1 MIQKIKH
8 AIAALGLMLTAAL
21 PLQAQEQEIEMAC
34 GHTHKHD
41 VRTRM
46 NAYRPGEVLV
56 NFKPQDKLKIR
67 RRANGEFQSSGIN
80 ALDQTLKNL
89 GAAEIE
95 PLMPLSGGQVARKKM
110 RAFNGQEVMDTDLS
124 NLYRLRLDAK
134 KNIKVEDA
142 VKALQEMDEVDFA
155 EPNYL
160 VWANSATDYTTDPLY
175 PQQKNLQQINLPAI
189 WGAPSLMSRR
199 PVIAIIDTGV
209 DVSHPDLKDNL
220 WTNPAEAEGA
230 EETDDDGNGFKDDLH
245 GWDFVNQTGDLND
258 WNGHGT
264 HCAGIAA
271 ATGGNGVGI
280 VGANPDAQ
288 IMAISVL
295 QSDGSGDMATIVK
308 GIDYAYANG
317 ADVLSMSLGSYSTSI
332 AEERALA
339 KAYSRCVIVAAAGN
353 NCLNIETLCAF
364 CAAPPAPSFPAAYT
378 FVIGVMAGD
387 AFGSFSN
394 YDVHP
399 VLSSYSDEKLYNYE
413 VSAPGV
419 QILST
424 YPRGRYKQ
432 MSGTSM
438 ACPLIAGAVS
448 RLIQC
453 KDYLSQEQLFG
464 DLIYTSKQTG
474 SRFVN
479 IEAAFNQTIDE
490 SCPVLDC
497 VTMAFKDP
505 EGDNDGR
512 LDAGELVEIYP
523 TIRNTWGQAK
533 NIVLSVQTDE
543 NEDPNIVEVVDND
556 VALGAELS
564 GYAKKQTDNPLRIR
578 INKKCVDGRRICLV
592 LKATCDNISEEMV
605 VPFTVT
611 VENGVELGGTQRE
624 NITLY
629 PDVQYIVTRN
639 WGIPKDVVVTVKP
652 GTKIKIKDGVGI
664 SNYGHMIFEGTPD
677 SMIVVTKGDLD
688 SGNIGGFL
696 NDNANYVTFK
706 YVIFENLAGDIHFD
720 GHKFENCIIRNNI
733 LSEYFTKGG
742 YFRDCNIYANQIYGI
757 ESFVIG
763 RDIMRRPVT
772 FINTNFHGNQIGT
785 NAPNYSSES
794 AFYYVGCNDLK
805 RYYHSNFIGNI
816 FSGQKVNT
824 LGVKDIEECNYFGNF
839 FDFQNA
845 YYSFVHDTTEPE
857 IVYISPCYL
866 GTANED
872 VAYESILDEVDN
884 VGWGHVD
891 VWQMSPYAYEEAPGC
906 VDYIKVDGIDPQDQ
920 ADEMPPLGVGRHKVE
935 IGFNRAM
942 NQSVHPTVSMGVRPP
957 YTQKPINEDG
967 FWFDPYTYV
976 CYITIN
982 GRTASDGMNR
992 IRVMDYQQV
1001 ENDWQLPDEY
1011 YRYNVLVQAAGSL
1024 STGMMAQAGLGKVT
1038 LDWETDSIGWADLM
1052 GYNLYRFTRNDSNE
1066 CSDTIKINR
1075 QLIEPE
1081 EKSFT
1086 DYDVV
1091 PGTTYYYYITEMGT
1105 DLEQHDVSRT
1115 VAATPLTAQKGD
1127 ANGSLNVDVAD
1138 VMTQIAYLSNENPEP
1153 FIFEAADVNSDNEVN
1168 IMDVVG
1174 TLRIITNPDA
1184 DINVA
1189 EEEETALCSISEDGL
1204 IIDSPVALGGVQ
1216 VKLKA
1221 TAKEKLAVGGYLD
1234 GMEQL
1239 MVQTADSTRLFL
1251 GYSMSG
1257 AVVPAGSFRL
1267 MEFHSDVK
1275 HLSCD
1280 DIEEVILSTPR
1291 GRNVKVIFQNN
1302 ETGIADAK
1310 EENTRSKGIY
1320 DMQGRRLNKL
1330 PKHGVVIVNG
1340 KKVIL

>member
-1 MIQKIKH
+1 MIQNIKYVV
-8 AIAALGLMLTAAL
+8 AALSLMLTAAL

-41 VRTRM
+41 VRSRM

-56 NFKPQDKLKIR
+56 NFKPQDKLKVR
-67 RRANGEFQSSGIN
+67 RKANGEFQSSGIN
-80 ALDQTLKNL
+80 VLDQVLENL

-95 PLMPLSGGQVARKKM
+95 PLMPSTGGKVSRKKM
-110 RAFNGQEVMDTDLS
+110 RAFNGQEIMDTDLS
-124 NLYRLRLDAK
+124 NLYRLTLDAK
-134 KNIKVEDA
+134 KGISVEDA

-160 VWANSATDYTTDPLY
+160 VWANSATDYTTDPMY
-175 PQQKNLQQINLPAI
+175 SQQKNLQQICMPAL
-189 WGAPSLMSRR
+189 WSVPSLMSRR

-209 DVSHPDLKDNL
+209 DVAHPDLKDNL
-220 WTNPAEAEGA
+220 WTNPNEAEGA
-230 EETDDDGNGFKDDLH
+230 EDTDDDGNGFKDDLH
-245 GWDFVNQTGDLND
+245 GWDFVNQTGDMHD

-271 ATGGNGVGI
+271 ATGGNGIGI
-280 VGANPDAQ
+280 VGANPNAQ
-288 IMAISVL
+288 IMAVSVL
-295 QSDGSGDMATIVK
+295 QSDGTGDNATIIK

-317 ADVLSMSLGSYSTSI
+317 ADVLSMSLGSYSHSI
-332 AEERALA
+332 AMERSLA
-339 KAYSRCVIVAAAGN
+339 KAYSSCVIVAAAGN
-353 NCLNIETLCAF
+353 DCLGLDKRCVYCFGGPNACY
-364 CAAPPAPSFPAAYT
+364 PAAYT
-378 FVIGVMAGD
+378 FVLGVMAGD
-387 AFGSFSN
+387 AFGIFSN
-394 YDVHP
+394 YDDHP
-399 VLSSYSDEKLYNYE
+399 VLSFFSDEKLYNYE
-413 VSAPGV
+413 LSAPGV
-419 QILST
+419 NILST
-424 YPRGRYKQ
+424 YPNGRYKQ

-438 ACPLIAGAVS
+438 ACPLVAGAVS
-448 RLIQC
+448 RMIQC
-453 KDYLSQEQLFG
+453 KDLLSQEQLFG

-474 SRFVN
+474 NRFVN
-479 IEAAFNQTIDE
+479 IEAAFNQTIDD
-490 SCPVLDC
+490 SRPVLDC
-497 VTMAFKDP
+497 LTLSFKDP

-512 LDAGELVEIYP
+512 IDAGELVEIYP

-533 NIVLSVQTDE
+533 NIVMSVQTDE
-543 NEDPNIVEVVDND
+543 NEDPNIIEVVDNH

-564 GYAKKQTDNPLRIR
+564 GYGKKQSDNPLRIR
-578 INKKCVDGRRICLV
+578 INQRCVDGRHIRLLMTV
-592 LKATCDNISEEMV
+592 TCDNISQTLA
-605 VPFTVT
+605 VPFTIS

-629 PDVQYIVTRN
+629 PNVHYIVTRN

-664 SNYGHMIFEGTPD
+664 SNYGHMIFEGTQD
-677 SMIVVTKGDLD
+677 SMIVITKGDLD
-688 SGNIGGFL
+688 QGHIGGFL

-706 YVIFENLAGDIHFD
+706 YVIFEDLSGIRFTNHVY
-720 GHKFENCIIRNNI
+720 ENCIIRNNR
-733 LSEYFTKGG
+733 LSKYLATTATFRNCNLYFNYVGG
-742 YFRDCNIYANQIYGI
+742 ETEQSV
-757 ESFVIG
+757 SFTDG
-763 RDIMRRPVT
+763 GT
-772 FINTNFHGNQIGT
+772 FINCNVFGNEFV
-785 NAPNYSSES
+785 A
-794 AFYYVGCNDLK
+794 YYGSFFGHSQ
-805 RYYHSNFIGNI
+805 RFYHSNFIGNTFDAI
-816 FSGQKVNT
+816 STGTPFVNE
-824 LGVKDIEECNYFGNF
+824 LEESNYYGNF
-839 FDFQNA
+839 HEQENT
-845 YYSFVHDTTEPE
+845 YYSIKYGTAEPE
-857 IVYISPCYL
+857 IAYLSKCYL

-872 VAYESILDEVDN
+872 VAYASILDEADGY
-884 VGWGHVD
+884 GWGHVD

-906 VDYIKVDGIDPQDQ
+906 VDYIRVDGVDPQDE
-920 ADEMPPLGVGRHKVE
+920 AEEMMPLGVGRHKVE

-942 NQSVHPTVSMGVRPP
+942 NQNVHPTVSMGVRPP

-1038 LDWETDSIGWADLM
+1038 LDWETDSLDWADLM

-1081 EKSFT
+1081 EKTFT

-1153 FIFEAADVNSDNEVN
+1153 FIFEAADVNCDNEVN

-1184 DINVA
+1184 DINAA
-1189 EEEETALCSISEDGL
+1189 EEEETAICSISEDGL

-1221 TAKEKLAVGGYLD
+1221 TAKEKLTIGGYLD

-1239 MVQTADSTRLFL
+1239 MVQTTDSTRLFL

-1267 MEFHSDVK
+1267 LEFHSDVK
-1275 HLSCD
+1275 QLSWD

-1291 GRNVKVIFQNN
+1291 GRNVKVVFQNN

>member
-1 MIQKIKH
+1 MIQNIKYVV
-8 AIAALGLMLTAAL
+8 AALSLMLTAAL
-21 PLQAQEQEIEMAC
+21 PLQAQEQEVEMAC
-34 GHTHKHD
+34 GHTHRHD
-41 VRTRM
+41 VRSRM
-46 NAYRPGEVLV
+46 NTYRPGEVLV
-56 NFKPQDKLKIR
+56 NFKPQDKLKVR
-67 RRANGEFQSSGIN
+67 RKANGEFQSSGIN
-80 ALDQTLKNL
+80 ALDQVLENL

-95 PLMPLSGGQVARKKM
+95 PLMPLTGGKVSRKKM

-124 NLYRLRLDAK
+124 NLYRLTLDAK
-134 KNIKVEDA
+134 KGISVEDA

-160 VWANSATDYTTDPLY
+160 VWANSATDYTTDPMY
-175 PQQKNLQQINLPAI
+175 SQQTNLQQISMPAL
-189 WGAPSLMSRR
+189 WSAPSLMSRR

-209 DVSHPDLKDNL
+209 DVAHPDLKDNL
-220 WTNPAEAEGA
+220 WTNPNEAEGA
-230 EETDDDGNGFKDDLH
+230 EDTDDDGNGFKDDIH
-245 GWDFVNQTGDLND
+245 GWDFVNQTGDMHD

-271 ATGGNGVGI
+271 ATGGNGIGI

-295 QSDGSGDMATIVK
+295 QSDGSGDIATIIK
-308 GIDYAYANG
+308 GIDYAHANG
-317 ADVLSMSLGSYSTSI
+317 ADVLSMSLGSYSSSL
-332 AEERALA
+332 AMERSLA

-353 NCLNIETLCAF
+353 DCRPIEGICPFGNCLVM
-364 CAAPPAPSFPAAYT
+364 PSFPAAYT
-378 FVIGVMAGD
+378 FVLGVMAGD
-387 AFGSFSN
+387 AFGIFSN
-394 YDVHP
+394 YDGHP
-399 VLSSYSDEKLYNYE
+399 VFSSYSEERLYNYE

-419 QILST
+419 GILST
-424 YPRGRYKQ
+424 YPNGRYKK

-438 ACPLIAGAVS
+438 ACPLVAGAVS

-453 KDYLSQEQLFG
+453 KDLLSQEQLFG
-464 DLIYTSKQTG
+464 DLIYTSKTKG
-474 SRFVN
+474 DRFIN
-479 IEAAFNQTIDE
+479 IESAFKLSPDE
-490 SCPVLDC
+490 IHPILDC
-497 VTMAFKDP
+497 VTMVFKDP

-533 NIVLSVQTDE
+533 NIVLSIQTDE
-543 NEDPNIVEVVDND
+543 NEDPNIIEVVDNH

-564 GYAKKQTDNPLRIR
+564 GYAKKQSDNPLRVR
-578 INKKCVDGRRICLV
+578 INQKCVDGRHICLLMTV
-592 LKATCDNISEEMV
+592 TCDNISQTLS
-605 VPFTVT
+605 VPFTVS

-629 PDVQYIVTRN
+629 PDVHYIVTRN

-652 GTKIKIKDGVGI
+652 GTKIKIKDDVGI
-664 SNYGHMIFEGTPD
+664 SNYGHMIFEGTKD

-688 SGNIGGFL
+688 FGHIGGFL

-706 YVIFENLAGDIHFD
+706 YVIFENLAGAIHFD
-720 GHKFENCIIRNNI
+720 YHTYENCIIRNNSI
-733 LSEYFTKGG
+733 VGVFSRHGT
-742 YFRDCNIYANQIYGI
+742 FRNCNIYQNKIENGSFLTEHGKFI
-757 ESFVIG
+757 ESNIHNNEIG
-763 RDIMRRPVT
+763 
-772 FINTNFHGNQIGT
+772 
-785 NAPNYSSES
+785 
-794 AFYYVGCNDLK
+794 AFYLGAAIGPAGFYDPLTPVD
-805 RYYHSNFIGNI
+805 RFYHCNFIGNTIIGDRI
-816 FSGQKVNT
+816 FT
-824 LGVKDIEECNYFGNF
+824 PGVKDLEESNFYGNF
-839 FDFQNA
+839 YEGQNA
-845 YYSFVHDTTEPE
+845 YYSIIYDTTEPE
-857 IVYISPCYL
+857 IAYLSPCYL

-872 VAYESILDEVDN
+872 VAYASIVDEADG

-906 VDYIKVDGIDPQDQ
+906 VDYIRVDGVDPQDE
-920 ADEMPPLGVGRHKVE
+920 AEEMMPLGVGRHKVE

-942 NQSVHPTVSMGVRPP
+942 NQNVHPTVSMGVRPP

-967 FWFDPYTYV
+967 YWFDPYTYV

-1011 YRYNVLVQAAGSL
+1011 YRYNVLVQAAGSM

-1038 LDWETDSIGWADLM
+1038 LDWETDSLDWADLM

-1081 EKSFT
+1081 EKTFT

-1184 DINVA
+1184 DINAA
-1189 EEEETALCSISEDGL
+1189 EEEETALCWVSEDGL
-1204 IIDSPVALGGVQ
+1204 MMDSPIALGGVQ
-1216 VKLKA
+1216 VSLKA
-1221 TAKEKLAVGGYLD
+1221 GAKDRLEVGGYLD

-1239 MVQTADSTRLFL
+1239 AVQTSDSTRLFL

-1257 AVVPAGSFRL
+1257 AVIPAGTCRL
-1267 MEFHSDVK
+1267 LTLDSALK
-1275 HLSCD
+1275 HLTLE
-1280 DIEEVILSTPR
+1280 DIEEVVLSTPR
-1291 GRNVKVIFQNN
+1291 GKNVKVVFRNE
-1302 ETGIADAK
+1302 ETGI
-1310 EENTRSKGIY
+1310 EETEKNNPLDKGIY

-1330 PKHGVVIVNG
+1330 PQHGVVIVNG

>member
-1 MIQKIKH
+1 MIQNIKY
-8 AIAALGLMLTAAL
+8 AVAALTLLLSAPLLTW
-21 PLQAQEQEIEMAC
+21 AQEQEIEMAC

-41 VRTRM
+41 VRSRM
-46 NAYRPGEVLV
+46 NTYRPGEVLV
-56 NFKPQDKLKIR
+56 NFKPQDKLKVR
-67 RRANGEFQSSGIN
+67 RKANGRFQSSGIN
-80 ALDQTLKNL
+80 VLDQTLKKL

-110 RAFNGQEVMDTDLS
+110 RAFNGQEIMDTDLS
-124 NLYRLRLDAK
+124 NLYRLTLDAK
-134 KNIKVEDA
+134 KGIKVEDA

-160 VWANSATDYTTDPLY
+160 VWANSATDYTTDPMY
-175 PQQKNLQQINLPAI
+175 SQQTNLQQISMPAL
-189 WGAPSLMSRR
+189 WSAPSLMSRR

-209 DVSHPDLKDNL
+209 DVAHPDLKDNL

-230 EETDDDGNGFKDDLH
+230 EDTDDDGNGFKDDLH
-245 GWDFVNQTGDLND
+245 GWDFVNQTGEMND

-271 ATGGNGVGI
+271 ATGGNGIGI

-295 QSDGSGDMATIVK
+295 QSDGTGDIATIVK

-317 ADVLSMSLGSYSTSI
+317 ADVLSMSLGSYSHSI
-332 AEERALA
+332 AQERALA

-353 NCLNIETLCAF
+353 DNSALEPGCKLQLLGPI
-364 CAAPPAPSFPAAYT
+364 PQFPAAFT
-378 FVIGVMAGD
+378 FVLGVMAGD
-387 AFGSFSN
+387 AFRIFSN
-394 YDVHP
+394 HDCNP
-399 VLSSYSDEKLYNYE
+399 VLSSYSEEKLYNYE
-413 VSAPGV
+413 LSAPGV
-419 QILST
+419 NILST
-424 YPRGRYKQ
+424 YPRGRYKYL
-432 MSGTSM
+432 SGTSM
-438 ACPLIAGAVS
+438 ACPLVAGAVS

-474 SRFVN
+474 NRFVN
-479 IEAAFNQTIDE
+479 IEAAFNQTIED
-490 SCPVLDC
+490 SHPVLDC

-543 NEDPNIVEVVDND
+543 NEDPNIVEVVDNH

-706 YVIFENLAGDIHFD
+706 YVIFENLAGVIHFD
-720 GHKFENCIIRNNI
+720 GHIYENCIIRNN
-733 LSEYFTKGG
+733 LTAEYFTYRGI
-742 YFRDCNIYANQIYGI
+742 FRNCNIYGNTISNPALV
-757 ESFVIG
+757 SFSRG
-763 RDIMRRPVT
+763 PAPAT
-772 FINTNFHGNQIGT
+772 FIKSNIHGNQIGD
-785 NAPNYSSES
+785 NAPYFTGKIEFGPTERFYQSNY
-794 AFYYVGCNDLK
+794 
-805 RYYHSNFIGNI
+805 IGNI
-816 FSGQKVNT
+816 LSGETVRKSTPGPKQM
-824 LGVKDIEECNYFGNF
+824 EECNYYGNF
-839 FDFQNA
+839 YDYQNA
-845 YYSFVHDTTEPE
+845 YYNIIYDTTEPE
-857 IVYISPCYL
+857 IAYLSPCYL
-866 GTANED
+866 GTANEE
-872 VAYESILDEVDN
+872 VAYASILDEVDN

-920 ADEMPPLGVGRHKVE
+920 AEEMMPLGVGRHKVE

-1038 LDWETDSIGWADLM
+1038 LDWETDSLDWADLM

-1184 DINVA
+1184 DINAA

-1310 EENTRSKGIY
+1310 EENARSKGIY

>member
-1 MIQKIKH
+1 MIQNIKYVV
-8 AIAALGLMLTAAL
+8 AALSLMLTAAL

-41 VRTRM
+41 VRSRM

-56 NFKPQDKLKIR
+56 NFKPQDKLKVR
-67 RRANGEFQSSGIN
+67 RKANGEFQSSGIN
-80 ALDQTLKNL
+80 ALDQVLENL

-95 PLMPLSGGQVARKKM
+95 PLMPLTGGKVSRKKM

-124 NLYRLRLDAK
+124 NLYRLTLDAK
-134 KNIKVEDA
+134 KGISVEDA

-160 VWANSATDYTTDPLY
+160 VWANSATDYTTDPMY
-175 PQQKNLQQINLPAI
+175 SQQKNLQQISMPAL
-189 WGAPSLMSRR
+189 WNAPSLMSRR

-209 DVSHPDLKDNL
+209 DVAHPDLKDNL

-230 EETDDDGNGFKDDLH
+230 EDTDDDGNGFKDDLH
-245 GWDFVNQTGDLND
+245 GWDFVNQTGDMHD

-271 ATGGNGVGI
+271 ATGGNGIGI

-288 IMAISVL
+288 IMAVSVL

-317 ADVLSMSLGSYSTSI
+317 ADVLSMSLGNNQHSI

-353 NCLNIETLCAF
+353 DCLPIEEF
-364 CAAPPAPSFPAAYT
+364 CPYCRAGASVHFPAAFT
-378 FVIGVMAGD
+378 FVLGVMAGD
-387 AFGSFSN
+387 AFGVFSN
-394 YDVHP
+394 IDTRP
-399 VLSSYSDEKLYNYE
+399 VLSSYSDEQLYNYE
-413 VSAPGV
+413 LSAPGV
-419 QILST
+419 AILST
-424 YPRGRYKQ
+424 YPNGRYKR

-438 ACPLIAGAVS
+438 ACPLVAGAVS

-453 KDYLSQEQLFG
+453 KDLLSQEQLFG
-464 DLIYTSKQTG
+464 DLIYTSKQRG
-474 SRFVN
+474 DRFVN
-479 IEAAFNQTIDE
+479 IEAAFNQTIDD
-490 SCPVLDC
+490 SRPVLDC
-497 VTMAFKDP
+497 LTLAFKDP

-533 NIVLSVQTDE
+533 NIVLSIQTDE
-543 NEDPNIVEVVDND
+543 NEDPNIIEVVDNH

-564 GYAKKQTDNPLRIR
+564 GYGKKQSDNPLRIR
-578 INKKCVDGRRICLV
+578 INKNCVDGRHIRL
-592 LKATCDNISEEMV
+592 LMTATCDNISQTLAV
-605 VPFTVT
+605 RFTIS

-664 SNYGHMIFEGTPD
+664 SNYGHMIFEGTKD

-688 SGNIGGFL
+688 LGNIGGFL

-706 YVIFENLAGDIHFD
+706 YVIFEDLSGAMSFANHIY
-720 GHKFENCIIRNNI
+720 ENCIIRNNRLGSPMI
-733 LSEYFTKGG
+733 ASGTYRNCYIYGNKAGEKNHFSAYFTDPIHPSG
-742 YFRDCNIYANQIYGI
+742 
-757 ESFVIG
+757 
-763 RDIMRRPVT
+763 T
-772 FINTNFHGNQIGT
+772 FINCNVFGNEVIASQ
-785 NAPNYSSES
+785 E
-794 AFYYVGCNDLK
+794 VGFGNCQ
-805 RYYHSNFIGNI
+805 RFYHSNFVGNTFDCPGKI
-816 FSGQKVNT
+816 HTAAINT
-824 LGVKDIEECNYFGNF
+824 FDESNYYGTFYTKINS
-839 FDFQNA
+839 
-845 YYSFVHDTTEPE
+845 YCSFIYDTTEPE
-857 IVYISPCYL
+857 IAYISPCYL

-872 VAYESILDEVDN
+872 VAYASILDEVDN

-906 VDYIKVDGIDPQDQ
+906 VDYIRVDGVDPQDE
-920 ADEMPPLGVGRHKVE
+920 AEEMMPLGVGRHKVE

-942 NQSVHPTVSMGVRPP
+942 NQDVHPTVSMGVRPP

-1001 ENDWQLPDEY
+1001 ENDWLLPDEY

-1038 LDWETDSIGWADLM
+1038 LDWETDSLDWADLM

-1302 ETGIADAK
+1302 ETGIAEAK

>member
-8 AIAALGLMLTAAL
+8 AIVALGLMLTAAL

-41 VRTRM
+41 VRSRM

-56 NFKPQDKLKIR
+56 NFKPQDKLKVR
-67 RRANGEFQSSGIN
+67 RKANGEFQSSGIN
-80 ALDQTLKNL
+80 ALDQALQKL

-95 PLMPLSGGQVARKKM
+95 PLMPLTGGKVSRKKM
-110 RAFNGQEVMDTDLS
+110 RAFNGQEIMDTDLS
-124 NLYRLRLDAK
+124 NLYRLTLDAK
-134 KNIKVEDA
+134 KGISVEDA

-160 VWANSATDYTTDPLY
+160 VWANSATDYTSDPMY
-175 PQQKNLQQINLPAI
+175 SQQTNLQQINLPAI

-209 DVSHPDLKDNL
+209 DVAHPDLKDNL

-230 EETDDDGNGFKDDLH
+230 EDTDDDGNGFKDDLH
-245 GWDFVNQTGDLND
+245 GWDFVNQTGDMND

-271 ATGGNGVGI
+271 ATGGNGIGI

-295 QSDGSGDMATIVK
+295 QSDGSGDVATIVK
-308 GIDYAYANG
+308 GIDYAYTNG
-317 ADVLSMSLGSYSTSI
+317 ADVLSMSLGSYSHSI
-332 AEERALA
+332 AQERALA

-353 NCLNIETLCAF
+353 DCIPIEGVCPYCLSVT
-364 CAAPPAPSFPAAYT
+364 PAPSFPASYT

-394 YDVHP
+394 YDDHP
-399 VLSSYSDEKLYNYE
+399 VLSSYSDEQLYNYE
-413 VSAPGV
+413 VSAPGIKV
-419 QILST
+419 LST
-424 YPRGRYKQ
+424 YPRGRYKYL
-432 MSGTSM
+432 SGTSM
-438 ACPLIAGAVS
+438 ACPLVAGAVS

-453 KDYLSQEQLFG
+453 KDYLSPEQLFG

-474 SRFVN
+474 NRFVN
-479 IEAAFNQTIDE
+479 IEAAFNKTIDD
-490 SCPVLDC
+490 SRPVLDC
-497 VTMAFKDP
+497 VNLEFKDP

-543 NEDPNIVEVVDND
+543 NEDPNIVEVVDNN

-564 GYAKKQTDNPLRIR
+564 GYVKMQTHNPLRIR
-578 INKKCVDGRRICLV
+578 INKNCVDGRRIRLLMKV
-592 LKATCDNISEEMV
+592 TCDNISQDLTES
-605 VPFTVT
+605 FSVT

-677 SMIVVTKGDLD
+677 NMIVITKGDLD
-688 SGNIGGFL
+688 LGEIGGFL
-696 NDNANYVTFK
+696 NGNTNYVSFK
-706 YVIFENLAGDIHFD
+706 YVIFEGFSD
-720 GHKFENCIIRNNI
+720 GMFFNNHTFENCIIRNNYI
-733 LSEYFTKGG
+733 YGNLSKLAT
-742 YFRDCNIYANQIYGI
+742 FRDCYIYG
-757 ESFVIG
+757 
-763 RDIMRRPVT
+763 
-772 FINTNFHGNQIGT
+772 
-785 NAPNYSSES
+785 NYLGGGMAQGLLSSES
-794 AFYYVGCNDLK
+794 NFINCNVFENVFNSSTGQAGIGTIK
-805 RYYHSNFIGNI
+805 RFYHSNFIGNTI
-816 FSGQKVNT
+816 EAYLLST
-824 LGVKDIEECNYFGNF
+824 PGVKDLEESNYYGNF
-839 FDFQNA
+839 CNLQNA
-845 YYSFVHDTTEPE
+845 YYSIIYNTTEPE
-857 IVYISPCYL
+857 IAYLSPCYL

-872 VAYESILDEVDN
+872 VAYASIVDEADG

-891 VWQMSPYAYEEAPGC
+891 VWQMSSYAYEEAPGC

-935 IGFNRAM
+935 IGFNRVM
-942 NQSVHPTVSMGVRPP
+942 NQNVHPTVSMGVRPP

-1038 LDWETDSIGWADLM
+1038 LDWETDSLDWADLM

-1081 EKSFT
+1081 EKTFT

-1127 ANGSLNVDVAD
+1127 ANGSLSVDVAD

-1153 FIFEAADVNSDNEVN
+1153 FIFEAADVNGDNEVN

-1184 DINVA
+1184 DINAA
-1189 EEEETALCSISEDGL
+1189 EEEETAVCWVSEDGL
-1204 IIDSPVALGGVQ
+1204 MMDSPIALGGVQ
-1216 VKLKA
+1216 VSLKA
-1221 TAKEKLAVGGYLD
+1221 GAKDRLEVGGYLD

-1239 MVQTADSTRLFL
+1239 AVQTSDSTRLFL

-1257 AVVPAGSFRL
+1257 AVIPAGTCRL
-1267 MEFHSDVK
+1267 LTLDSALK
-1275 HLSCD
+1275 HLTLE
-1280 DIEEVILSTPR
+1280 DIEEVVLSTPR
-1291 GRNVKVIFQNN
+1291 GKNVKVVFRNE
-1302 ETGIADAK
+1302 ETGI
-1310 EENTRSKGIY
+1310 EETEKNNPLDKGIY

-1330 PKHGVVIVNG
+1330 PQHGVVIVNG

>member
-1 MIQKIKH
+1 MIQKIKY
-8 AIAALGLMLTAAL
+8 AVAALTLILSAPLLTRAH
-21 PLQAQEQEIEMAC
+21 EQEIEMAC

-41 VRTRM
+41 VRSRM
-46 NAYRPGEVLV
+46 NTYRPGEVLV
-56 NFKPQDKLKIR
+56 NFKPQDKLKVR
-67 RRANGEFQSSGIN
+67 RKANGRFQSSGIN
-80 ALDQTLKNL
+80 ALDQVLENL

-95 PLMPLSGGQVARKKM
+95 PLMPLTGGKVSRKKM

-124 NLYRLRLDAK
+124 NLYRLTLDTK
-134 KNIKVEDA
+134 KGISVEDA

-160 VWANSATDYTTDPLY
+160 VWANSATDYTTDPMY
-175 PQQKNLQQINLPAI
+175 SQQTNLQQISMPAL
-189 WGAPSLMSRR
+189 WSVPSLMSRR

-209 DVSHPDLKDNL
+209 DVAHPDLKDNL
-220 WTNPAEAEGA
+220 WTNPNEAEGA
-230 EETDDDGNGFKDDLH
+230 EDTDDDGNGFKDDLH
-245 GWDFVNQTGDLND
+245 GWDFVNQTGDMHD

-271 ATGGNGVGI
+271 ATGGNGIGI

-288 IMAISVL
+288 IMAVSVL

-317 ADVLSMSLGSYSTSI
+317 ADVLSMSLGNNQHSI

-353 NCLNIETLCAF
+353 DCLPIEEF
-364 CAAPPAPSFPAAYT
+364 CPYCRAGASVHFPAAFT
-378 FVIGVMAGD
+378 FVLGVMAGD
-387 AFGSFSN
+387 AFGVFSN
-394 YDVHP
+394 IDTRP
-399 VLSSYSDEKLYNYE
+399 VLSSYSDEQLYNYE
-413 VSAPGV
+413 LSAPGV
-419 QILST
+419 AILST
-424 YPRGRYKQ
+424 YPNGRYKR

-438 ACPLIAGAVS
+438 ACPLVAGAVS

-453 KDYLSQEQLFG
+453 KDLLSQEQLFG
-464 DLIYTSKQTG
+464 DLIYTSKQSG
-474 SRFVN
+474 NRFVN
-479 IEAAFNQTIDE
+479 IEAAFNQTIDD
-490 SCPVLDC
+490 SRPVLDC
-497 VTMAFKDP
+497 LTLAFKDP

-533 NIVLSVQTDE
+533 NIVLSIQTDE
-543 NEDPNIVEVVDND
+543 NEDPNIIEVVDNH

-564 GYAKKQTDNPLRIR
+564 GYGKKESDNPLRIR
-578 INKKCVDGRRICLV
+578 INKNCVDGRHIRL
-592 LKATCDNISEEMV
+592 LMTATCDNISQTLA
-605 VPFTVT
+605 VPFTIS

-664 SNYGHMIFEGTPD
+664 SNYGHMIFEGTQD

-688 SGNIGGFL
+688 LGNIGGFL
-696 NDNANYVTFK
+696 NDNTNYVTFK
-706 YVIFENLAGDIHFD
+706 YVIFENLSGAMSFANHIY
-720 GHKFENCIIRNNI
+720 ENCIIRNNRLGSPMI
-733 LSEYFTKGG
+733 ASGTYRNCYIYGNKAGEKNHFSAYFT
-742 YFRDCNIYANQIYGI
+742 DPIH
-757 ESFVIG
+757 
-763 RDIMRRPVT
+763 PVGT
-772 FINTNFHGNQIGT
+772 FINCNVFGNEFIASQ
-785 NAPNYSSES
+785 E
-794 AFYYVGCNDLK
+794 VGFGNCQ
-805 RYYHSNFIGNI
+805 RFYHSNFIGNTFDCPGLI
-816 FSGQKVNT
+816 LTPQIKTF
-824 LGVKDIEECNYFGNF
+824 EESNYYGSFYTKL
-839 FDFQNA
+839 NA
-845 YYSFVHDTTEPE
+845 YCSFIHNTTEPE
-857 IVYISPCYL
+857 IAYLSPCYL

-872 VAYESILDEVDN
+872 VAYASILDEVDN

-906 VDYIKVDGIDPQDQ
+906 VDYIRVDGVDPQDE
-920 ADEMPPLGVGRHKVE
+920 AEEMMPLGVGRHKVE

-942 NQSVHPTVSMGVRPP
+942 NQDVHPTVSMGVRPP

-1038 LDWETDSIGWADLM
+1038 LDWETDSLDWADLM

-1081 EKSFT
+1081 EKTFT

-1221 TAKEKLAVGGYLD
+1221 TAKEKLTIGGYLD

>member
-1 MIQKIKH
+1 MIQKIKY
-8 AIAALGLMLTAAL
+8 AVAALTLLLSAPQLTW
-21 PLQAQEQEIEMAC
+21 AQEQEIEMAC

-56 NFKPQDKLKIR
+56 NFKPQDKLKVR
-67 RRANGEFQSSGIN
+67 RKANGKFQSSGIKV
-80 ALDQTLKNL
+80 LDQVLENL

-95 PLMPLSGGQVARKKM
+95 PLMPLTGAKVSRKKM
-110 RAFNGQEVMDTDLS
+110 RAFNGQEIMDTDLS
-124 NLYRLRLDAK
+124 NLYRLTLDAK
-134 KNIKVEDA
+134 KGISVEDA

-160 VWANSATDYTTDPLY
+160 VWANSATDYTTDPMY
-175 PQQKNLQQINLPAI
+175 SQQTNLQQISMPAL
-189 WGAPSLMSRR
+189 WSVPSLMSRR

-209 DVSHPDLKDNL
+209 DVAHPDLKDNL
-220 WTNPAEAEGA
+220 WTNPNEAEGA
-230 EETDDDGNGFKDDLH
+230 EDTDDDGNGFKDDLH
-245 GWDFVNQTGDLND
+245 GWDFVNQTGDMHD

-271 ATGGNGVGI
+271 ATGGNGIGI

-288 IMAISVL
+288 IMAVSVL
-295 QSDGSGDMATIVK
+295 QSDGSGDTGTIIK

-317 ADVLSMSLGSYSTSI
+317 ADVLSMSLGNYQHSI

-353 NCLNIETLCAF
+353 DCISLDAPCNINGTR
-364 CAAPPAPSFPAAYT
+364 PTPQFPAAYT
-378 FVIGVMAGD
+378 FVLGVMAGD
-387 AFGSFSN
+387 AFKIFSN
-394 YDVHP
+394 CDCHP
-399 VLSSYSDEKLYNYE
+399 VQSSYSDEKLYNYE

-419 QILST
+419 DILST
-424 YPRGRYKQ
+424 YPNGRYKK

-438 ACPLIAGAVS
+438 ACPLVAGAVS

-453 KDYLSQEQLFG
+453 KDLLSQEQLFG

-474 SRFVN
+474 NRFVN
-479 IEAAFNQTIDE
+479 IEAAFNQTIDD
-490 SCPVLDC
+490 SRPVLDC
-497 VTMAFKDP
+497 LTLAFKDP

-533 NIVLSVQTDE
+533 NIVMSIQTDE
-543 NEDPNIVEVVDND
+543 NEDPNIVEVVDNH

-564 GYAKKQTDNPLRIR
+564 GYGKKQSDNPLRIR
-578 INKKCVDGRRICLV
+578 INQKCVDGRHIRLLMTV
-592 LKATCDNISEEMV
+592 TCDNISQTLS
-605 VPFTVT
+605 VPFTIN

-664 SNYGHMIFEGTPD
+664 SNYGHMIFEGKQD

-688 SGNIGGFL
+688 LGNIGGFL

-706 YVIFENLAGDIHFD
+706 YVIFENLAGAIRFD
-720 GHKFENCIIRNNI
+720 NHIYENCIIRNNLI
-733 LSEYFTKGG
+733 GEVLSWRGT
-742 YFRDCNIYANQIYGI
+742 FRDCDIYQNKILGDLIAVLSSGA
-757 ESFVIG
+757 
-763 RDIMRRPVT
+763 T
-772 FINTNFHGNQIGT
+772 FINSNVHNNEF
-785 NAPNYSSES
+785 NALRAGFGSSNR
-794 AFYYVGCNDLK
+794 F
-805 RYYHSNFIGNI
+805 YHSNFIGNTMI
-816 FSGQKVNT
+816 GNIST
-824 LGVKDIEECNYFGNF
+824 PGVKELEESNYYGNF
-839 FDFQNA
+839 SDNLNG
-845 YYSFVHDTTEPE
+845 YYSIVYNTTEPE
-857 IVYISPCYL
+857 IAYLSKCYL

-872 VAYESILDEVDN
+872 VAYASILDEVDN

-906 VDYIKVDGIDPQDQ
+906 VDYIRVDGVDPQDE
-920 ADEMPPLGVGRHKVE
+920 AEEMLPLGVGRHKVE

-942 NQSVHPTVSMGVRPP
+942 NQNVHPTVSMGVRPP

-1038 LDWETDSIGWADLM
+1038 LDWETDSLDWADLM

-1081 EKSFT
+1081 EKTFT

-1184 DINVA
+1184 DINAA

-1221 TAKEKLAVGGYLD
+1221 TAKEKLTIGGYLD

-1267 MEFHSDVK
+1267 LEFHSDVK
-1275 HLSCD
+1275 QLSWD

-1291 GRNVKVIFQNN
+1291 GRNVKVVFQNN

-1310 EENTRSKGIY
+1310 EENARSKGIY

>member
-1 MIQKIKH
+1 MIRKIKH
-8 AIAALGLMLTAAL
+8 AIAALGIMLTAAL

-56 NFKPQDKLKIR
+56 NFKPQDKLKVR
-67 RRANGEFQSSGIN
+67 RKANGRFQSSGIN
-80 ALDQTLKNL
+80 ALDQVLENL
-89 GAAEIE
+89 GAADIE
-95 PLMPLSGGQVARKKM
+95 PLMPLTGGKVSRKKM
-110 RAFNGQEVMDTDLS
+110 RAFNGQEIMDTDLS
-124 NLYRLRLDAK
+124 NLYRLTLDAK
-134 KNIKVEDA
+134 KGISVEDA

-160 VWANSATDYTTDPLY
+160 VWANSATDYTTDPMY
-175 PQQKNLQQINLPAI
+175 NQQTNLQQIRMPAL
-189 WGAPSLMSRR
+189 WSAPSLMSRR

-209 DVSHPDLKDNL
+209 DVAHPDLKENL

-230 EETDDDGNGFKDDLH
+230 EDTDDDGNGFKDDLH
-245 GWDFVNQTGDLND
+245 GWDFVNQTGDMHD

-271 ATGGNGVGI
+271 ATGGNGIGI

-288 IMAISVL
+288 IMAVSVL

-317 ADVLSMSLGSYSTSI
+317 ADVLSMSLGSYSHSI
-332 AEERALA
+332 AQERALA

-353 NCLNIETLCAF
+353 DCINIESLCF
-364 CAAPPAPSFPAAYT
+364 CGALPKQHFPAAYT
-378 FVIGVMAGD
+378 FVLGVMAGD
-387 AFGSFSN
+387 ALGPGGFSNTDAHPIYSSFS
-394 YDVHP
+394 
-399 VLSSYSDEKLYNYE
+399 DEQLYNYE
-413 VSAPGV
+413 LSAPGV
-419 QILST
+419 AILST
-424 YPRGRYKQ
+424 YPNGRYKRL
-432 MSGTSM
+432 SGTSM
-438 ACPLIAGAVS
+438 SCPLVAGAVS

-464 DLIYTSKQTG
+464 DLIYTSKTAG
-474 SRFVN
+474 DRFVN
-479 IEAAFNQTIDE
+479 IESAFAITDDDRR
-490 SCPVLDC
+490 PTLDVL
-497 VTMAFKDP
+497 TMEFKDP
-505 EGDNDGR
+505 DGDNDGR
-512 LDAGELVEIYP
+512 IDADELVEIYP
-523 TIRNTWGQAK
+523 TVRNTWGHAK
-533 NIVLSVQTDE
+533 NITFSIQTAE
-543 NEDPNIVEVVDND
+543 NEDPNIAEIVDDN
-556 VALGAELS
+556 VTLGAELDEY
-564 GYAKKQTDNPLRIR
+564 GRKKSDNPLRIR
-578 INKKCVDGRRICLV
+578 INKKCVDGRHIRLEMRT
-592 LKATCDNISEEMV
+592 TCDNISTEV
-605 VPFTVT
+605 VTPFTIS

-664 SNYGHMIFEGTPD
+664 SNYGHMIFEGTKD

-688 SGNIGGFL
+688 LGNIGGFL

-706 YVIFENLAGDIHFD
+706 YVIFENLSGAMSFANHIY
-720 GHKFENCIIRNNI
+720 ENCIIRNNRLGSPI
-733 LSEYFTKGG
+733 IESGTYRNCYIYNNQAGDRNTFVGANFCHYPEFIN
-742 YFRDCNIYANQIYGI
+742 CNIFGNEVAAAQSV
-757 ESFVIG
+757 SFGSPI
-763 RDIMRRPVT
+763 R
-772 FINTNFHGNQIGT
+772 F
-785 NAPNYSSES
+785 
-794 AFYYVGCNDLK
+794 
-805 RYYHSNFIGNI
+805 YHSNFVGNTFDCPGKI
-816 FSGQKVNT
+816 HTAAINT
-824 LGVKDIEECNYFGNF
+824 FDESNYYGTFYTKINS
-839 FDFQNA
+839 
-845 YYSFVHDTTEPE
+845 YCSFIYDTTEPE
-857 IVYISPCYL
+857 IAYISPCYL

-872 VAYESILDEVDN
+872 VAYASILDEVDN

-906 VDYIKVDGIDPQDQ
+906 VDYIRVDGVDPQDE
-920 ADEMPPLGVGRHKVE
+920 AEEMMPLGVGRHKVE

-942 NQSVHPTVSMGVRPP
+942 NQNVHPTVSMGVRPP

-1011 YRYNVLVQAAGSL
+1011 YRYNVLVQAAGSM

-1038 LDWETDSIGWADLM
+1038 LDWETDSLEWADLM
-1052 GYNLYRFTRNDSNE
+1052 GYNLYRFTRNDSNV

-1081 EKSFT
+1081 EKTFT

-1184 DINVA
+1184 DINAV
-1189 EEEETALCSISEDGL
+1189 EEEETAICSISEDGL
-1204 IIDSPVALGGVQ
+1204 IIDSPIALGGVQ
-1216 VKLKA
+1216 VSLKA
-1221 TAKEKLAVGGYLD
+1221 GAKDRLEVGGYLD

-1239 MVQTADSTRLFL
+1239 AVQTSDSTRLFL

-1257 AVVPAGSFRL
+1257 AVIPAGTCRL
-1267 MEFHSDVK
+1267 LTLDSALK
-1275 HLSCD
+1275 HLTLE
-1280 DIEEVILSTPR
+1280 DIEEVVLSTPR
-1291 GRNVKVIFQNN
+1291 GKNVKVVFRNE
-1302 ETGIADAK
+1302 ETGI
-1310 EENTRSKGIY
+1310 EETEKNNPLDKGIY

-1330 PKHGVVIVNG
+1330 PQHGVVIVNG

>member
-1 MIQKIKH
+1 MIQNIKY
-8 AIAALGLMLTAAL
+8 AVAALTLLLSAPLLTW
-21 PLQAQEQEIEMAC
+21 AQGQEIEMAC

-41 VRTRM
+41 VRSRM
-46 NAYRPGEVLV
+46 KAYRPGEVLV

-67 RRANGEFQSSGIN
+67 RKANGRFQSSGIN
-80 ALDQTLKNL
+80 ALDQVLENL

-95 PLMPLSGGQVARKKM
+95 PLMPLTGGKVSRKKM
-110 RAFNGQEVMDTDLS
+110 RAFNGQDVMDTDLS
-124 NLYRLRLDAK
+124 NLYRLTLDAK
-134 KNIKVEDA
+134 KGISVEDA

-160 VWANSATDYTTDPLY
+160 VWANSATDYTTDPMY
-175 PQQKNLQQINLPAI
+175 SQQTNLQQISMPAL
-189 WGAPSLMSRR
+189 WSVPSLMSRR

-209 DVSHPDLKDNL
+209 DVDHPDLKDNL
-220 WTNPAEAEGA
+220 WTNPNEAEGA
-230 EETDDDGNGFKDDLH
+230 EDTDDDGNGFKDDLH
-245 GWDFVNQTGDLND
+245 GWDFVNQTGDMHD

-271 ATGGNGVGI
+271 ATGGNGIGI

-295 QSDGSGDMATIVK
+295 QSDGTGDNATIIK

-317 ADVLSMSLGSYSTSI
+317 ADVLSMSLGSYSNSI
-332 AEERALA
+332 AMERSLA

-353 NCLNIETLCAF
+353 DCIDIEIDCKY
-364 CAAPPAPSFPAAYT
+364 CGAPPQPCFPAAYT
-378 FVIGVMAGD
+378 FVLGVMAGD
-387 AFGSFSN
+387 AFGLFSN
-394 YDVHP
+394 NDIDP
-399 VLSSYSDEKLYNYE
+399 VLSSYSEEKLYNYE
-413 VSAPGV
+413 VSAPGFE
-419 QILST
+419 ILST
-424 YPRGRYKQ
+424 YPNGRYKR

-438 ACPLIAGAVS
+438 ACPLVAGAVS

-453 KDYLSQEQLFG
+453 KDLLSQEQLFG
-464 DLIYTSKQTG
+464 DLIYTRKQTG
-474 SRFVN
+474 SWFVN
-479 IEAAFNQTIDE
+479 IEAAFNQTLDD
-490 SCPVLDC
+490 SRPVLDC
-497 VTMAFKDP
+497 VTMIFKDP

-512 LDAGELVEIYP
+512 IDAAELVEIYP

-543 NEDPNIVEVVDND
+543 NEDPNIIEVVDNH

-564 GYAKKQTDNPLRIR
+564 GYGKKLSDNPLRIR
-578 INKKCVDGRRICLV
+578 INKNCVDGRHIRL
-592 LKATCDNISEEMV
+592 LMTATCDNISQTLA
-605 VPFTVT
+605 VPFTIS

-629 PDVQYIVTRN
+629 PDVHYIVSRN

-664 SNYGHMIFEGTPD
+664 SNYGHMIFEGTQD

-688 SGNIGGFL
+688 LGYIGGFL

-706 YVIFENLAGDIHFD
+706 YVIFENLAGAIHFD
-720 GHKFENCIIRNNI
+720 THIYENCIIRNNLI
-733 LSEYFTKGG
+733 NSLFSSGAT
-742 YFRDCNIYANQIYGI
+742 FRDCDIYQNQILGDVTAFL
-757 ESFVIG
+757 SSG
-763 RDIMRRPVT
+763 AT
-772 FINTNFHGNQIGT
+772 FINSNVHNNEF
-785 NAPNYSSES
+785 NAPSAAGFGYSNR
-794 AFYYVGCNDLK
+794 F
-805 RYYHSNFIGNI
+805 YHSNFIGNTMI
-816 FSGQKVNT
+816 GKIST
-824 LGVKDIEECNYFGNF
+824 PGVKELEESNYYGNLS
-839 FDFQNA
+839 DNLNG
-845 YYSFVHDTTEPE
+845 YYSIAYNTGEPE
-857 IVYISPCYL
+857 IAYLSKCYL

-872 VAYESILDEVDN
+872 VAYASILDEADG

-906 VDYIKVDGIDPQDQ
+906 VDYIRVDGIDPQDE
-920 ADEMPPLGVGRHKVE
+920 AEEMMPLGVGRHKVE

-942 NQSVHPTVSMGVRPP
+942 NQNVHPWVSMGVRPP

-1038 LDWETDSIGWADLM
+1038 LDWETDSLDWADLM

-1081 EKSFT
+1081 EKTFT

-1153 FIFEAADVNSDNEVN
+1153 FIFEAADVNCDNEVN

-1184 DINVA
+1184 DINA
-1189 EEEETALCSISEDGL
+1189 TEEEGTALCSISEDGL

-1221 TAKEKLAVGGYLD
+1221 TAKEKLTIGGYLD

-1267 MEFHSDVK
+1267 LEFHSDVK
-1275 HLSCD
+1275 QLSLD

-1291 GRNVKVIFQNN
+1291 GRNVKVVFQNN

-1310 EENTRSKGIY
+1310 EENARAKGIY

>member
-1 MIQKIKH
+1 MKC
-8 AIAALGLMLTAAL
+8 ALAALALTLATG
-21 PLQAQEQEIEMAC
+21 LQAQTQERELEMAC

-41 VRTRM
+41 VRSRM

-56 NFKPQDKLKIR
+56 NFKPQDKLKVR
-67 RRANGEFQSSGIN
+67 RKANGEFQSSGIN
-80 ALDQTLKNL
+80 ALDQVLENL

-95 PLMPLSGGQVARKKM
+95 PLMPLTGGKVSRKKI

-124 NLYRLRLDAK
+124 NLYRLTLDAK
-134 KNIKVEDA
+134 KGISVEDA

-160 VWANSATDYTTDPLY
+160 VWANSATDYTTDPMY
-175 PQQKNLQQINLPAI
+175 SQQTNLQQISMPAL
-189 WGAPSLMSRR
+189 WSAPSLMSRR

-209 DVSHPDLKDNL
+209 DVDHPDLKYNL

-230 EETDDDGNGFKDDLH
+230 EDTDDDDNGFKDDLH
-245 GWDFVNQTGDLND
+245 GWDFVNQTGDMHD

-271 ATGGNGVGI
+271 ATGGNGIGI

-288 IMAISVL
+288 IMAVSVL

-317 ADVLSMSLGSYSTSI
+317 ADVLSMSLGNYQHSI

-353 NCLNIETLCAF
+353 DCKPIEGLCPF
-364 CAAPPAPSFPAAYT
+364 GSHAALPSFPAAYT
-378 FVIGVMAGD
+378 FVLGVMAGD
-387 AFGSFSN
+387 AFGVFSN
-394 YDVHP
+394 IDTHP
-399 VLSSYSDEKLYNYE
+399 VLSSYSDEQLYNYE
-413 VSAPGV
+413 LSAPGV
-419 QILST
+419 AILST
-424 YPRGRYKQ
+424 YPNGRYKR

-438 ACPLIAGAVS
+438 ACPLVAGAVS

-453 KDYLSQEQLFG
+453 KDLLSQEQLFG
-464 DLIYTSKQTG
+464 DLIYTSKQSG
-474 SRFVN
+474 DRFVN

-490 SCPVLDC
+490 SRPVLDC
-497 VTMAFKDP
+497 LTLAFKDP

-512 LDAGELVEIYP
+512 IDAGELVEIYP

-543 NEDPNIVEVVDND
+543 NEDPNIIEVVDNH

-564 GYAKKQTDNPLRIR
+564 GYGKKQSDNPLRVR
-578 INKKCVDGRRICLV
+578 INQKCVDGRHIRL
-592 LKATCDNISEEMV
+592 LMTATCDNISQTLS
-605 VPFTVT
+605 VPFTIS

-688 SGNIGGFL
+688 LGNIGGFL

-706 YVIFENLAGDIHFD
+706 YVIFENLSGAMSFANHIY
-720 GHKFENCIIRNNI
+720 ENCIIRNNSLAGYLLESGTYRNCCI
-733 LSEYFTKGG
+733 YGNKVGG
-742 YFRDCNIYANQIYGI
+742 YNHVGAHFTGQRGILGEPVGAEIINCNIFSNELVAFNGV
-757 ESFVIG
+757 SFGVPI
-763 RDIMRRPVT
+763 R
-772 FINTNFHGNQIGT
+772 F
-785 NAPNYSSES
+785 
-794 AFYYVGCNDLK
+794 
-805 RYYHSNFIGNI
+805 YHSNFIGNTFDCLNI
-816 FSGQKVNT
+816 LTAELNAFDES
-824 LGVKDIEECNYFGNF
+824 NYYGTFYAK
-839 FDFQNA
+839 QNA
-845 YYSFVHDTTEPE
+845 YYSFIYNTTEPE
-857 IVYISPCYL
+857 IAYISPCYL
-866 GTANED
+866 GTANEN
-872 VAYESILDEVDN
+872 VAYASILDEVDN

-906 VDYIKVDGIDPQDQ
+906 VDYIKVDGVDPQDE
-920 ADEMPPLGVGRHKVE
+920 AEEMLPLGVGRHKVE

-942 NQSVHPTVSMGVRPP
+942 NQNVHPTVSMGVRPP

-1038 LDWETDSIGWADLM
+1038 LDWETNPEDWTDLM
-1052 GYNLYRFTRNDSNE
+1052 GYNLYRFTRNDSNV

-1075 QLIEPE
+1075 LLIEPE

-1091 PGTTYYYYITEMGT
+1091 PGTTYYYYIMEMGT

-1184 DINVA
+1184 DINAA

>member
-1 MIQKIKH
+1 MIQNIKY
-8 AIAALGLMLTAAL
+8 AIAALTLLLSAPLLTR
-21 PLQAQEQEIEMAC
+21 AQEQEVEMAC

-56 NFKPQDKLKIR
+56 NFKPQDKLKVR
-67 RRANGEFQSSGIN
+67 RKANGKFQSSGIN
-80 ALDQTLKNL
+80 ALDQTLKEL

-95 PLMPLSGGQVARKKM
+95 PLMPLTGGKVSRKKM
-110 RAFNGQEVMDTDLS
+110 RAFNGQEIMDTDLS
-124 NLYRLRLDAK
+124 NLYRLTLDAK
-134 KNIKVEDA
+134 KGISVEDA

-160 VWANSATDYTTDPLY
+160 VWANSATDYTSDPMY
-175 PQQKNLQQINLPAI
+175 SQQTNLQQISMPTL
-189 WGAPSLMSRR
+189 WSVPSLMSRR

-209 DVSHPDLKDNL
+209 DVAHPDLKDNL
-220 WTNPAEAEGA
+220 WTNPNEAEGA
-230 EETDDDGNGFKDDLH
+230 EDTDDDGNGFKDDLH
-245 GWDFVNQTGDLND
+245 GWDFVNQTGDMHD

-271 ATGGNGVGI
+271 ATGGNGIGI

-288 IMAISVL
+288 IMAVSVL

-317 ADVLSMSLGSYSTSI
+317 ADVLSMSLGSYSHSL
-332 AEERALA
+332 AQERALA

-353 NCLNIETLCAF
+353 DCKPIAGACPF
-364 CAAPPAPSFPAAYT
+364 CASLPAPQFPAAYT
-378 FVIGVMAGD
+378 FVLGVMAGD
-387 AFGSFSN
+387 AFGIFSN
-394 YDVHP
+394 YDDHP
-399 VLSSYSDEKLYNYE
+399 ILSSFSEEQLYNYE
-413 VSAPGV
+413 VSAPGYR
-419 QILST
+419 ILST
-424 YPRGRYKQ
+424 YPNGRYKQ

-438 ACPLIAGAVS
+438 ACPLVAGAVS

-453 KDYLSQEQLFG
+453 KDLLSQEQLFG
-464 DLIYTSKQTG
+464 DLIYTSKQSG
-474 SRFVN
+474 NRFVN
-479 IEAAFNQTIDE
+479 IEAAFNQTLDD
-490 SCPVLDC
+490 SRPVLDC
-497 VTMAFKDP
+497 VTMVFKDP

-543 NEDPNIVEVVDND
+543 NEDPNIVEVVDNH

-578 INKKCVDGRRICLV
+578 INQKCVDGRHIRL
-592 LKATCDNISEEMV
+592 LMTATCDNISQTLS
-605 VPFTVT
+605 VPFTIN

-629 PDVQYIVTRN
+629 PDVHYIVTRN

-664 SNYGHMIFEGTPD
+664 SNYGHMIFEGTQD

-688 SGNIGGFL
+688 LGNIGGFL

-706 YVIFENLAGDIHFD
+706 YVIFENLAGAIHFD
-720 GHKFENCIIRNNI
+720 GHTYENCIIRNNH
-733 LSEYFTKGG
+733 LGEYFSDGGTFRKCDIYQNSVVGTKTLLT
-742 YFRDCNIYANQIYGI
+742 RD
-757 ESFVIG
+757 SG
-763 RDIMRRPVT
+763 RSVT
-772 FINTNFHGNQIGT
+772 FIGT
-785 NAPNYSSES
+785 NIHNNQFGNVPVPVPTGS
-794 AFYYVGCNDLK
+794 AGFGHNLG
-805 RYYHSNFIGNI
+805 RFYHSNYIGNTI
-816 FSGQKVNT
+816 TGTSVSTPKPKE
-824 LGVKDIEECNYFGNF
+824 LEESNCFGNF
-839 FDFQNA
+839 YELQNA
-845 YYSFVHDTTEPE
+845 YYTIIYNTTEPE
-857 IVYISPCYL
+857 IVYLSPCYL

-872 VAYESILDEVDN
+872 VAYAGILDEVDN

-906 VDYIKVDGIDPQDQ
+906 VDYIRVDGVDPQDE
-920 ADEMPPLGVGRHKVE
+920 AEEMMPLGVGRHKVE

-942 NQSVHPTVSMGVRPP
+942 NQNVHPTVSMGVRPP

-1001 ENDWQLPDEY
+1001 ENDWLLPDEY

-1038 LDWETDSIGWADLM
+1038 LDWETDSLDWADLM
-1052 GYNLYRFTRNDSNE
+1052 GYNLYRFTRNDSNV

-1081 EKSFT
+1081 EKTFT

-1184 DINVA
+1184 DINAA
-1189 EEEETALCSISEDGL
+1189 EEEETAICSISEDGL

-1221 TAKEKLAVGGYLD
+1221 TAKEKLTIGGYLD

-1267 MEFHSDVK
+1267 LEFHSDVK
-1275 HLSCD
+1275 QLSWD

-1291 GRNVKVIFQNN
+1291 GRNVKVVFQNN
-1302 ETGIADAK
+1302 ETGITDAK
-1310 EENTRSKGIY
+1310 EENARAKGIY

>member
-1 MIQKIKH
+1 MIQNIKY
-8 AIAALGLMLTAAL
+8 AIAALTLLLSAPLLTR
-21 PLQAQEQEIEMAC
+21 AQEQEIEMVC

-56 NFKPQDKLKIR
+56 NFKPQDKLKVR
-67 RRANGEFQSSGIN
+67 RKANGRFQSSGIN
-80 ALDQTLKNL
+80 ALDQVLENL

-95 PLMPLSGGQVARKKM
+95 PLMPLTGGKVSRKKM
-110 RAFNGQEVMDTDLS
+110 RAFNGQEIMDTDLS
-124 NLYRLRLDAK
+124 NLYRLTLDAK
-134 KNIKVEDA
+134 KGISVEDA
-142 VKALQEMDEVDFA
+142 IKALQEMDEVDFA

-160 VWANSATDYTTDPLY
+160 VWANSATDYTTDPMY
-175 PQQKNLQQINLPAI
+175 SQQTNLQQISMPAL
-189 WGAPSLMSRR
+189 WSVPSLMSRR

-209 DVSHPDLKDNL
+209 DVAHPDLKDNL

-230 EETDDDGNGFKDDLH
+230 EDTDDDGNGFKDDLH
-245 GWDFVNQTGDLND
+245 GWDFVNQTGDMHD
-258 WNGHGT
+258 WAGHGT

-271 ATGGNGVGI
+271 ATGGNGIGI

-295 QSDGSGDMATIVK
+295 QSDGSGDIATVIK
-308 GIDYAYANG
+308 GIDYAHANG
-317 ADVLSMSLGSYSTSI
+317 ADVLSMSLGSYSHSI
-332 AEERALA
+332 AQERALA

-353 NCLNIETLCAF
+353 DNIALEPGCKLGLTG
-364 CAAPPAPSFPAAYT
+364 PVPQFPAAYT
-378 FVIGVMAGD
+378 FVLGVMAGD
-387 AFGSFSN
+387 AFGLFSN
-394 YDVHP
+394 HDCHP
-399 VLSSYSDEKLYNYE
+399 IRSTYSDEKLYNYE
-413 VSAPGV
+413 LSAPGV
-419 QILST
+419 GILST
-424 YPRGRYKQ
+424 YPNGRYKQ

-438 ACPLIAGAVS
+438 ACPLVAGAVS

-453 KDYLSQEQLFG
+453 KDLLSQEQLFG
-464 DLIYTSKQTG
+464 DLIYTSKQSG
-474 SRFVN
+474 NRFVN
-479 IEAAFNQTIDE
+479 IEAAFNQTIDD
-490 SCPVLDC
+490 SRPVLDC
-497 VTMAFKDP
+497 LTLSFKDP

-512 LDAGELVEIYP
+512 IDAGELIEIYP

-533 NIVLSVQTDE
+533 NIVMSVQTDE
-543 NEDPNIVEVVDND
+543 NEDPNIIEVVDNH

-564 GYAKKQTDNPLRIR
+564 GYGKKQSDNPLRIR
-578 INKKCVDGRRICLV
+578 INQKCVDGRHIRLLMTV
-592 LKATCDNISEEMV
+592 TCDNISQTLS
-605 VPFTVT
+605 VPFTIS

-629 PDVQYIVTRN
+629 PDVHYIVTRN

-664 SNYGHMIFEGTPD
+664 SNYGHMIFEGTQD

-688 SGNIGGFL
+688 LGNIGGFL

-706 YVIFENLAGDIHFD
+706 YVIFENLAGAIRFD
-720 GHKFENCIIRNNI
+720 NHIYENCIIRNNQI
-733 LSEYFTKGG
+733 GEALSWQGT
-742 YFRDCNIYANQIYGI
+742 FRDCDIYQNKILGDTKAVL
-757 ESFVIG
+757 SS
-763 RDIMRRPVT
+763 DAT
-772 FINTNFHGNQIGT
+772 FINSNVHNNEF
-785 NAPNYSSES
+785 NALLRAGFGSSNR
-794 AFYYVGCNDLK
+794 F
-805 RYYHSNFIGNI
+805 YHSNFIGNTMI
-816 FSGQKVNT
+816 GKIST
-824 LGVKDIEECNYFGNF
+824 PGVKELEESNYYGNF
-839 FDFQNA
+839 NDNLNG
-845 YYSFVHDTTEPE
+845 YYSIVYNTTEPE
-857 IVYISPCYL
+857 IAYLSKCYL

-872 VAYESILDEVDN
+872 VAYASILDEVDN

-906 VDYIKVDGIDPQDQ
+906 VDYIRVDGVDPQDE
-920 ADEMPPLGVGRHKVE
+920 AEEMMPLGVGRHKVE

-942 NQSVHPTVSMGVRPP
+942 NQNVHPTVSMGVRPP

-1038 LDWETDSIGWADLM
+1038 LDWETNPEDWADLM

-1081 EKSFT
+1081 EKTFT

-1184 DINVA
+1184 DINAA
-1189 EEEETALCSISEDGL
+1189 EEEETAVCWVSEDGL
-1204 IIDSPVALGGVQ
+1204 MMDSPIALGGVQ
-1216 VKLKA
+1216 VSLKA
-1221 TAKEKLAVGGYLD
+1221 GAKDRLEVGGYLD

-1239 MVQTADSTRLFL
+1239 AVQTSDSTRLFL

-1257 AVVPAGSFRL
+1257 AVIPAGTCRL
-1267 MEFHSDVK
+1267 LTLDSALK
-1275 HLSCD
+1275 HLTLE
-1280 DIEEVILSTPR
+1280 DIEEVVLSTPR
-1291 GRNVKVIFQNN
+1291 GKNVKVVFRNE
-1302 ETGIADAK
+1302 ETGI
-1310 EENTRSKGIY
+1310 EETEKNNPLDKGIY

-1330 PKHGVVIVNG
+1330 PQHGVVIVNG

>member
-8 AIAALGLMLTAAL
+8 AIAALGLMLAAAL

-56 NFKPQDKLKIR
+56 NFKPQDKLKVR
-67 RRANGEFQSSGIN
+67 RKANGRFLSSGIN
-80 ALDQTLKNL
+80 ALDQVLENL

-95 PLMPLSGGQVARKKM
+95 PLMPLTGGKVSRKKM
-110 RAFNGQEVMDTDLS
+110 RAFNGQEIMDTDLS
-124 NLYRLRLDAK
+124 NLYRLTLDAK
-134 KNIKVEDA
+134 KGISVEDA
-142 VKALQEMDEVDFA
+142 IKALQEMDEVDFA

-160 VWANSATDYTTDPLY
+160 VWANSATEYTTDPMY
-175 PQQKNLQQINLPAI
+175 SQQTNLQQIRMPAL
-189 WGAPSLMSRR
+189 WSVPSLMSRR

-209 DVSHPDLKDNL
+209 DVAHPDLKDNL

-230 EETDDDGNGFKDDLH
+230 ENTDDDGNGFKDDLH
-245 GWDFVNQTGDLND
+245 GWDFVNQTGDMHD
-258 WNGHGT
+258 WAGHGT

-271 ATGGNGVGI
+271 ATGGNGIGI

-295 QSDGSGDMATIVK
+295 QSDGSGDTGTIIK

-317 ADVLSMSLGSYSTSI
+317 ADVLSMSLGNYQHSI

-353 NCLNIETLCAF
+353 DCISLDAPCNINKT
-364 CAAPPAPSFPAAYT
+364 PPIPQFPAAYT
-378 FVIGVMAGD
+378 FVLGVMAGD
-387 AFGSFSN
+387 AFKIFSN
-394 YDVHP
+394 CDCHP
-399 VLSSYSDEKLYNYE
+399 VQSSYSDEKLYNYE

-419 QILST
+419 NILST
-424 YPRGRYKQ
+424 YPNGRYKQ

-438 ACPLIAGAVS
+438 ACPLVAGAVS

-453 KDYLSQEQLFG
+453 KDLLSQEQLFG
-464 DLIYTSKQTG
+464 DLIYTSKQSG
-474 SRFVN
+474 NRFVN
-479 IEAAFNQTIDE
+479 IEAAFNQTIDD
-490 SCPVLDC
+490 SRPVLDC
-497 VTMAFKDP
+497 LTLSFKDP

-533 NIVLSVQTDE
+533 NIVMSIQTDE
-543 NEDPNIVEVVDND
+543 NEDPNIVEVVDNH

-564 GYAKKQTDNPLRIR
+564 GYGKKQSDNPLRIR
-578 INKKCVDGRRICLV
+578 INQKCVDGRHIRLLMTV
-592 LKATCDNISEEMV
+592 TCDNISQTLS
-605 VPFTVT
+605 VPFTIN

-652 GTKIKIKDGVGI
+652 GTKIKIKNGVGI
-664 SNYGHMIFEGTPD
+664 SNYGHMIFEGTQD

-688 SGNIGGFL
+688 LGNIGGFL

-706 YVIFENLAGDIHFD
+706 YVIFENLAGAIHFD
-720 GHKFENCIIRNNI
+720 NHIYENCIIRNNLI
-733 LSEYFTKGG
+733 GEVFSLQGT
-742 YFRDCNIYANQIYGI
+742 FRDCDIYQNKISGDLTAILSSGA
-757 ESFVIG
+757 
-763 RDIMRRPVT
+763 T
-772 FINTNFHGNQIGT
+772 FINSNVHNNEF
-785 NAPNYSSES
+785 NAPLAGFGSSNR
-794 AFYYVGCNDLK
+794 F
-805 RYYHSNFIGNI
+805 YHSNFIGNTMI
-816 FSGQKVNT
+816 GSISSP
-824 LGVKDIEECNYFGNF
+824 GVKELEESNYYGNF
-839 FDFQNA
+839 NDNLNG
-845 YYSFVHDTTEPE
+845 YYSIVYNTTEPE
-857 IVYISPCYL
+857 IAYLSKCYL

-872 VAYESILDEVDN
+872 VAYASILDEVDN

-906 VDYIKVDGIDPQDQ
+906 VDYIRVDGVDPQDE
-920 ADEMPPLGVGRHKVE
+920 AEEMMPLGVGRHKVE

-942 NQSVHPTVSMGVRPP
+942 NQNVHPTVSMGVRPP

-1038 LDWETDSIGWADLM
+1038 LDWETDSLDWADLM

-1081 EKSFT
+1081 EKTFT

-1153 FIFEAADVNSDNEVN
+1153 FIFEAADVNCDNEVN

-1184 DINVA
+1184 DINAA
-1189 EEEETALCSISEDGL
+1189 EEEETAICSISEDGL

-1221 TAKEKLAVGGYLD
+1221 TAKEKLTIGGYLD

-1239 MVQTADSTRLFL
+1239 MVQTTDSTRLFL

-1267 MEFHSDVK
+1267 LEFHSDVK
-1275 HLSCD
+1275 QLSWD

-1291 GRNVKVIFQNN
+1291 GRNVKVVFQNN

-1310 EENTRSKGIY
+1310 EENARAKGIY